1 WVGQIQHGF
10 RLGSHNFT
18 YGGDIL
24 YTVPETNGTINGI
37 YEDDDETTEIGGY
50 LQWEWAVDPKFDVV
64 LAGRVDDHSALP
76 DPIFSPRAALVFKPA
91 PNQALRATFNR
102 AFSTPSSLNQF
113 LDLPSAAPD
122 PGLAALGY
130 SVRVQGTG
138 RDGFQ
143 IEQPDGSYLMRSPFT
158 PGDPSALVPANAAA
172 YWQAAVGVLQAAG
185 AIDATTAGYL
195 NSLAPDAL
203 GAISSN
209 YFHPRTGARGKL
221 AELDLPDV
229 DPIRESTSTTFEAGY
244 KGVLGDRLLLAADV
258 WYSQRKNLVTPLTM
272 ATPFVTLN
280 PEETIAFLTQRFM
293 TDQGMSQAQAQ
304 QQATML
310 TCGALD
316 GSCPQGLATIPL
328 GAISSEDVNAS
339 GGQLLMTYYNVDDQL
354 GVYGLDL
361 AATALLSD
369 SWSVTGTLSLVNDNV
384 FETEKGE
391 QVTLNAPKTKGAI
404 GLQYRGVTNGLNA
417 ELRARFNDEFPVR

>member
-1 WVGQIQHGF
+1 F

-143 IEQPDGSYLMRSPFT
+143 SEQPDGSYLMRSPFT
-158 PGDPSALVPANAAA
+158 PGDPAALVPANAALCWTGA
-172 YWQAAVGVLQAAG
+172 VAGGQAPGAIAERTAANLPSTARWALAAV
-185 AIDATTAGYL
+185 ATA
-195 NSLAPDAL
+195 SLRPA
-203 GAISSN
+203 
-209 YFHPRTGARGKL
+209 TGKL
-221 AELDLPDV
+221 VAAPPCSRV
-229 DPIRESTSTTFEAGY
+229 APSRESAPASLEAGY
-244 KGVLGDRLLLAADV
+244 RGVIADRLLLAA
-258 WYSQRKNLVTPLTM
+258 
-272 ATPFVTLN
+272 
-280 PEETIAFLTQRFM
+280 
-293 TDQGMSQAQAQ
+293 
-304 QQATML
+304 
-310 TCGALD
+310 
-316 GSCPQGLATIPL
+316 
-328 GAISSEDVNAS
+328 
-339 GGQLLMTYYNVDDQL
+339 
-354 GVYGLDL
+354 
-361 AATALLSD
+361 
-369 SWSVTGTLSLVNDNV
+369 
-384 FETEKGE
+384 
-391 QVTLNAPKTKGAI
+391 
-404 GLQYRGVTNGLNA
+404 
-417 ELRARFNDEFPVR
+417 